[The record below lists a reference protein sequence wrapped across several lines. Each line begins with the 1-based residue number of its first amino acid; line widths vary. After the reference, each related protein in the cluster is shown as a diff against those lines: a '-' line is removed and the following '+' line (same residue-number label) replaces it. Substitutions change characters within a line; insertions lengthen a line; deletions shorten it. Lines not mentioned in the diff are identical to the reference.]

1 MDPARVRAL
10 AGGPQ
15 PVDGPSIQ
23 PLDTAPDWSR
33 AAFVDR
39 DGRIL
44 TLRLTASGEMIDVDL
59 SQVGV
64 FDCRVECYVNIGSR
78 LGGLSAEDDIC
89 IGWLGIRD
97 GHQDGML
104 WVDRYTCAEGGR
116 VIPP

>member
-1 MDPARVRAL
+1 
-10 AGGPQ
+10 
-15 PVDGPSIQ
+15 
-23 PLDTAPDWSR
+23 
-33 AAFVDR
+33 
-39 DGRIL
+39 
-44 TLRLTASGEMIDVDL
+44 MIDVDL

-78 LGGLSAEDDIC
+78 LGGLSAEDTIC
-89 IGWLGIRD
+89 IGWLGVRD